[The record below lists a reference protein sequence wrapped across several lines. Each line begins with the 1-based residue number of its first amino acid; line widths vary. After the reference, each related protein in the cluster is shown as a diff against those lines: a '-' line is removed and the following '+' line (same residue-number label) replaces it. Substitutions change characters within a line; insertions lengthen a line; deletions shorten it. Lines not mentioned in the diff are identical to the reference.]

1 MSIKNN
7 LIEEFNSQLE
17 EVSKMEV
24 GSEKYKIAMDG
35 ITKLADRITDIE
47 KLESEQSLKYD
58 RQTMDDHFKEK
69 QMKADKQDKLI
80 GHVIDGVKVCGGL
93 GLTAWAFVASMNFE
107 KNGHLFSTEGGKNA
121 LRSILKFMK

>member
-69 QMKADKQDKLI
+69 QMKVDKQDKLI
-80 GHVIDGVKVCGGL
+80 GHAIDGVKVCGGL